1 MSAFQFY
8 KTLGQQQVTP
18 KFKRVSTSGNTV
30 VWTPYTSMRI
40 AVTNL
45 TVTCSNTLGGTIAFY
60 FGGTNNALQLAEF
73 GMAASTTISPVISC
87 WESTA
92 QDAPFYAVATAAG
105 TNNWTVTAEGFD
117 LDL

>member
-18 KFKRVSTSGNTV
+18 KQKYISAANTNTV
-30 VWTPYTSMRI
+30 VWTPNTSMRI

-45 TVTCSNTLGGTIAFY
+45 TVSTNPGGTIQFW
-60 FGGTNNALQLAEF
+60 FGGANQIQLAEF
-73 GMAASTTISPVISC
+73 EMGASATISPVISS

-92 QDAPFYAVATAAG
+92 QDAPLFAVAS
-105 TNNWTVTAEGFD
+105 NNPTGNGWSITAEGFE
-117 LDL
+117 LDQ